1 MTRDEHYVGMSFG
14 HAGGHRSHSDLGDQ
28 LHMDPTDRVGVL
40 QVVDELGEIFD
51 GIDVVVRRWRNQSDT
66 RGGVPG
72 TGDPGIHLVAGQL
85 STLAGL
91 GTLSHLDLEVVGV
104 DQVFTGY
111 AKSTRGDL
119 LDSRPT

>member
-1 MTRDEHYVGMSFG
+1 MSFG
-14 HAGGHRSHSDLGDQ
+14 HAGGHRAHPDLGDQ
-28 LHMDPTDRVGVL
+28 LHMDPANRVGVL

-51 GIDVVVRRWRNQSDT
+51 GIDVVVRRWRDQSDT

-85 STLAGL
+85 SALAGL
-91 GTLSHLDLEVVGV
+91 RTLSHLDLEVISV

-111 AKSTRGDL
+111 TKSARRILFDFRTGCI
-119 LDSRPT
+119 SI